1 MNERFKEMAKQ
12 ASESVAG
19 AGFTMAKYEEKFAE
33 LIVRECASLAY
44 DGPSGILEHF
54 GVEQMTN
61 DELMQKL
68 QKAQELL
75 SDVYAWASYRAE
87 RDDFSTFARNPEVE
101 RLMSVADECIIDAL
115 EALEWDRN
123 E

>member
-1 MNERFKEMAKQ
+1 
-12 ASESVAG
+12 
-19 AGFTMAKYEEKFAE
+19 
-33 LIVRECASLAY
+33 
-44 DGPSGILEHF
+44 
-54 GVEQMTN
+54 MTN